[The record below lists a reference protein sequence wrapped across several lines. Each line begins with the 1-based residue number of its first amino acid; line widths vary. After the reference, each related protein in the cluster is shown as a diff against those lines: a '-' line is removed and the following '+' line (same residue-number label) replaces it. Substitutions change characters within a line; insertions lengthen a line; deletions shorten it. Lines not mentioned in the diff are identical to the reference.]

1 MFQLTV
7 KETKALRFHFGT
19 SKGRGGRRYRPYVF
33 TEQGVAMLSS
43 ILNSDRA
50 VLANIAIIRTFVK
63 LRKIL
68 ESHSDLSRKL
78 AELEKRYDH
87 QFKVVF
93 DAIRQLMTIPAPKPK
108 PIGFRARTSEK

>member
-1 MFQLTV
+1 
-7 KETKALRFHFGT
+7 
-19 SKGRGGRRYRPYVF
+19 
-33 TEQGVAMLSS
+33 MLSS

-93 DAIRQLMTIPAPKPK
+93 DAIRKLMTIPAPRPK
-108 PIGFRARTSEK
+108 PIGFRARTSKK